1 MKKRNITLCAVA
13 MLCMQGYAKADTF
26 TLKGDNTCVENYAQ
40 MTAAYKS
47 NRPKMKKRL
56 FTSKAVEAEI
66 LRVKKLLTNPKLE
79 WMFENCFPNTLDT
92 TVHFRMLDGK
102 PDTFVYTG
110 DIHAMWLRDSGAQV
124 WPYVHGESGISF
136 LPAKVAP
143 CPGKPGKAALRAG
156 CREIII
162 LAALAVFFHGKPCGI
177 PDRGGKAF
185 RK

>member
-26 TLKGDNTCVENYAQ
+26 ILKGDNTCVENYAQ

-66 LRVKKLLTNPKLE
+66 VRVKKLLTNPKLA

-110 DIHAMWLRDSGAQV
+110 DTPVR
-124 WPYVHGESGISF
+124 
-136 LPAKVAP
+136 
-143 CPGKPGKAALRAG
+143 R
-156 CREIII
+156 
-162 LAALAVFFHGKPCGI
+162 CGHMCS
-177 PDRGGKAF
+177 
-185 RK
+185 

>member
-66 LRVKKLLTNPKLE
+66 LRVKKLLTNPKLA
-79 WMFENCFPNTLDT
+79 WMLRIAFLIRLTLLYT
-92 TVHFRMLDGK
+92 FACWTVNPILLFIPVTSML
-102 PDTFVYTG
+102 
-110 DIHAMWLRDSGAQV
+110 
-124 WPYVHGESGISF
+124 
-136 LPAKVAP
+136 
-143 CPGKPGKAALRAG
+143 CG
-156 CREIII
+156 CVTPVRR
-162 LAALAVFFHGKPCGI
+162 CGHMCS
-177 PDRGGKAF
+177 
-185 RK
+185 

>member
-26 TLKGDNTCVENYAQ
+26 ILKGDNTCVENYAQ

-66 LRVKKLLTNPKLE
+66 VRVKKLLTNPKLA

-102 PDTFVYTG
+102 PILLFIPVTS
-110 DIHAMWLRDSGAQV
+110 ML
-124 WPYVHGESGISF
+124 
-136 LPAKVAP
+136 
-143 CPGKPGKAALRAG
+143 CG
-156 CREIII
+156 CVTPVRR
-162 LAALAVFFHGKPCGI
+162 CGHMCS
-177 PDRGGKAF
+177 
-185 RK
+185 